1 MYYSKP
7 FSNDINYQNY
17 NLSLANKSKTN
28 LNNIHQKCYSNY
40 SNSQKGEFLRNYR
53 KFNILDINNEYTN
66 DEYINSEYNNNIF
79 DNLDI
84 KEYNFHNYKGLN
96 DIKYKKL
103 KLKEEYEYI
112 KLINELKKLEKIYSI
127 KLNNL
132 RQKRINAF
140 QKQNNSGKKN
150 EFFVNINNNN
160 NKMNTKYKSVFDRT
174 NNKNNKNITNI
185 KDLSEIYSKM
195 ENNNPGRSLLKN
207 LAKSHM
213 NNNIDLN
220 IKSNKNNNKMNNT
233 NNIKINNNKNIHKFQ
248 KNFNT
253 ININKPNKIKYFDIN
268 NNQNNIIQKN
278 RSGNL
283 YAPLCNNVYNNNKN
297 FDLKKNINQFTLNEN
312 KKIMNNKNFQKINKK
327 MPTNNSIREENEDDI
342 NSGYLSDLAKDLIET
357 LSKNQTNQKSYNKN
371 QNQKFININND
382 KKNINTNFFE
392 NKINNYFNENI
403 NKGNDNH
410 YVIRGQNYNNINNN
424 NLYKN
429 NINVCGNINQI
440 DQGFNNIEQ
449 SRYLDIKINNMNY
462 QQIQISNS
470 NIVLDP
476 SFSKDNLI
484 LKEKSNNNNE
494 IFPEFKENQIKK
506 RKKKIVGFDLRQN
519 RTYYYHIEST
529 LEDSYLVSCYENNK
543 ISDFQKSSMNLNE
556 YINKLKINITP
567 NPCIKHFD
575 EKSIKMNEKYVLAEN
590 MDEKEIIPDLCEEND
605 EDIQSLRAQIRDSID
620 KVSQNSCKEGI
631 NLLDY
636 INEMIMDDSSDIIE
650 EYDV

>member
-66 DEYINSEYNNNIF
+66 DECINSEYNNNTF

-132 RQKRINAF
+132 RQKRINDF

-150 EFFVNINNNN
+150 EIFVNINNNN
-160 NKMNTKYKSVFDRT
+160 NKMNTKYKSIFDRT
-174 NNKNNKNITNI
+174 NNKNNKNITGITN
-185 KDLSEIYSKM
+185 LREIYSKM
-195 ENNNPGRSLLKN
+195 ENNNPGCSLLKT
-207 LAKSHM
+207 LAKAHM

-233 NNIKINNNKNIHKFQ
+233 NNIKINNNKNIHKVQ
-248 KNFNT
+248 KNYNT
-253 ININKPNKIKYFDIN
+253 ININKPNHIKYFEIN

-283 YAPLCNNVYNNNKN
+283 YVPLCNNVSNNNKN
-297 FDLKKNINQFTLNEN
+297 FDLQKNINQFTLNEN

-327 MPTNNSIREENEDDI
+327 MPTNNSIREEKEDDI

-392 NKINNYFNENI
+392 NKTNNYFNENI
-403 NKGNDNH
+403 NKGNDNQ
-410 YVIRGQNYNNINNN
+410 YIIRGQNYNNINNN

-429 NINVCGNINQI
+429 NINVPGNINQI
-440 DQGFNNIEQ
+440 YQGSNNIEQ
-449 SRYLDIKINNMNY
+449 SRDLDIKINNMNY

-470 NIVLDP
+470 NIVLNP

-484 LKEKSNNNNE
+484 PKEKSNNNNE

-556 YINKLKINITP
+556 YMNRLKTNITP
-567 NPCIKHFD
+567 NPCIKYFD

-590 MDEKEIIPDLCEEND
+590 MDEKEIIPDLCEE
-605 EDIQSLRAQIRDSID
+605 DIESFGVQIKDSID
-620 KVSQNSCKEGI
+620 KVSQNSYKEVI
-631 NLLDY
+631 NSLDY
-636 INEMIMDDSSDIIE
+636 INEN
-650 EYDV
+650 DV

>member
-53 KFNILDINNEYTN
+53 KFNTLDINNEYTN
-66 DEYINSEYNNNIF
+66 DEYINSEYNNNTF

-96 DIKYKKL
+96 DIKYK

-150 EFFVNINNNN
+150 EFCANISSNN
-160 NKMNTKYKSVFDRT
+160 NKMNTKYKSIFDRT
-174 NNKNNKNITNI
+174 NSKNNKNITGI
-185 KDLSEIYSKM
+185 KNLSEIYSKM

-207 LAKSHM
+207 LAKAHI

-220 IKSNKNNNKMNNT
+220 IKNNKNNNKMHNN
-233 NNIKINNNKNIHKFQ
+233 NNIKINNNKNIHKIQ

-253 ININKPNKIKYFDIN
+253 ININKPSNIKYFDIN

-278 RSGNL
+278 GTGNL
-283 YAPLCNNVYNNNKN
+283 YAPLCNNASNNNKN
-297 FDLKKNINQFTLNEN
+297 FDLQKNINQFTLNEN

-382 KKNINTNFFE
+382 MKNINTNFFE
-392 NKINNYFNENI
+392 NKTNNYFNENI
-403 NKGNDNH
+403 NKGNDNQ
-410 YVIRGQNYNNINNN
+410 YIIRGQNYNNINNN

-429 NINVCGNINQI
+429 NINVCGNINQNE
-440 DQGFNNIEQ
+440 QGLNNIEQ
-449 SRYLDIKINNMNY
+449 SRDLGVKINNMNY

-470 NIVLDP
+470 NIVLNP

-484 LKEKSNNNNE
+484 PKEKSNNNE

-556 YINKLKINITP
+556 YMNRLKTNITP
-567 NPCIKHFD
+567 NPCIKYFD
-575 EKSIKMNEKYVLAEN
+575 EKSIKMNEKYVLAEK
-590 MDEKEIIPDLCEEND
+590 MDVKEIIPDLCEE
-605 EDIQSLRAQIRDSID
+605 DIESFGEQIKDSID
-620 KVSQNSCKEGI
+620 KVSQNSYKEVI
-631 NLLDY
+631 NSLDY
-636 INEMIMDDSSDIIE
+636 INEMIMNDSSFIIE

>member
-53 KFNILDINNEYTN
+53 KFNTLDINNEYTN
-66 DEYINSEYNNNIF
+66 DEYINSEYNNNTF

-160 NKMNTKYKSVFDRT
+160 NKMNTKYKSIFDRT
-174 NNKNNKNITNI
+174 NNKNNKNITGI
-185 KDLSEIYSKM
+185 KNLSEIYSKM

-207 LAKSHM
+207 LAKAHI

-233 NNIKINNNKNIHKFQ
+233 NNIKINNNKNIHKVQ
-248 KNFNT
+248 QNFNT
-253 ININKPNKIKYFDIN
+253 ININKPNNIKYFDIN

-278 RSGNL
+278 GTGNL
-283 YAPLCNNVYNNNKN
+283 YAPLCNNASNNNKN
-297 FDLKKNINQFTLNEN
+297 FDLQNNINQFTLNNN

-392 NKINNYFNENI
+392 NKIKNNFNENI
-403 NKGNDNH
+403 NKGDDNH
-410 YVIRGQNYNNINNN
+410 YIIRGQNFNNINNN

-429 NINVCGNINQI
+429 NINVLGNINQI
-440 DQGFNNIEQ
+440 EQGSNNIEQ
-449 SRYLDIKINNMNY
+449 SRDLDIKINNMNY

-470 NIVLDP
+470 NIVLNP

-484 LKEKSNNNNE
+484 PKEKSNNNE

-519 RTYYYHIEST
+519 RIYYYHIEST

-556 YINKLKINITP
+556 YMNRLKTNITP
-567 NPCIKHFD
+567 NPCIKYFD
-575 EKSIKMNEKYVLAEN
+575 EKSIKMNEKYVLAEK
-590 MDEKEIIPDLCEEND
+590 MDVKEIIPDLCEE
-605 EDIQSLRAQIRDSID
+605 DIESFGEQIKDSID
-620 KVSQNSCKEGI
+620 KVSQNSYKEVI
-631 NLLDY
+631 NSLDY
-636 INEMIMDDSSDIIE
+636 INEMIMNDSSFIIE

>member
-53 KFNILDINNEYTN
+53 KFNTLDINNEYTN
-66 DEYINSEYNNNIF
+66 DEYINSEYTNNTF
-79 DNLDI
+79 DDLDI

-195 ENNNPGRSLLKN
+195 ENNNPRRSLLKN
-207 LAKSHM
+207 LAKAHI

-220 IKSNKNNNKMNNT
+220 IKNNKNNNKMNNT
-233 NNIKINNNKNIHKFQ
+233 NNIKINNDKNIHKVQ

-253 ININKPNKIKYFDIN
+253 INIKKPNHIKYFDIN

-278 RSGNL
+278 GSGNL
-283 YAPLCNNVYNNNKN
+283 YVPLCNKVYNNNKN
-297 FDLKKNINQFTLNEN
+297 FDLQNTINQFTLNNN

-392 NKINNYFNENI
+392 NKTNNYINENI
-403 NKGNDNH
+403 NKGNDNQ
-410 YVIRGQNYNNINNN
+410 YIIRGQNYNNINNN

-429 NINVCGNINQI
+429 NINVLGNINQI
-440 DQGFNNIEQ
+440 EQGSNNIEQ
-449 SRYLDIKINNMNY
+449 SRDLDIKINNMNY

-470 NIVLDP
+470 NIVLNP

-484 LKEKSNNNNE
+484 PKEKSNNNNE

-556 YINKLKINITP
+556 YMNRLKINITP
-567 NPCIKHFD
+567 NPCIKYFD
-575 EKSIKMNEKYVLAEN
+575 EKSIKMNEKYVLAEK
-590 MDEKEIIPDLCEEND
+590 MDEKEIIPDLCEE
-605 EDIQSLRAQIRDSID
+605 DIESFGVQIKDSID
-620 KVSQNSCKEGI
+620 KVSQNSYKEVI
-631 NLLDY
+631 NSLDY
-636 INEMIMDDSSDIIE
+636 INEN
-650 EYDV
+650 DV